1 MSIFGQCH
9 LKWVGQSDSITKGA
23 VIGGAG
29 TCSVSLLMVLI
40 NRDCGRRWG
49 TAKATGRRY
58 CYGGIWRADERGAGR
73 QVPAAQTWAAHPFI
87 SKSVAYAGLGSAVQC
102 RAGQGRVG

>member
-58 CYGGIWRADERGAGR
+58 CYGGIWRADERGAGETGSGGADVGR
-73 QVPAAQTWAAHPFI
+73 TPIHQQERCVCRAWQC
-87 SKSVAYAGLGSAVQC
+87 SAV
-102 RAGQGRVG
+102 